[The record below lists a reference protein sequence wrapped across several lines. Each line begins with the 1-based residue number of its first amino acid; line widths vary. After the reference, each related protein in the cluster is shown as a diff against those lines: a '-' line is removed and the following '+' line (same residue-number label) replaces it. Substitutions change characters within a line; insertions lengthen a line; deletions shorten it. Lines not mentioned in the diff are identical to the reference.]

1 MYTVKTTCE
10 NQEEER
16 PLCQGLQLCIDITAS
31 NLPRISE
38 VNEKYELTNYYSIKT
53 WLDFCDTEKEV
64 AL

>member
-1 MYTVKTTCE
+1 MMLPTYRLTINTVKTTCE

-38 VNEKYELTNYYSIKT
+38 VNEKDELTN
-53 WLDFCDTEKEV
+53 
-64 AL
+64 